1 MFDLLI
7 SNGRIVDG
15 TGNPWCRADVGI
27 QGERITA
34 IGRLAGAEAA
44 SVIDAQGHVV
54 CPGFVDP
61 HSHSDLYL
69 LAHPQHEPK
78 IRQGVTT
85 EVLGQDGISYAPVSD
100 KGLAYWREYWRAVD
114 GQPDLNWDWRGVGEF
129 LARFDRQVS
138 PNVAYLVPHGTV
150 RYEALGLA
158 DRPATEGELAHMQEL
173 VAQGMEE
180 GAVGLSTGLTYLP
193 GFYSTTEELIACCRV
208 VARYG
213 GVYVTHLR
221 GYGERIAE
229 AIQEAV
235 TIGRETGVP
244 VHISHFNGRA
254 EECLPLVDRA
264 RAQGVDLT
272 FDNYPYLAGC
282 TLLSH
287 FLPRWAQAGGIPD
300 TVARLRDQEVRK
312 RIQREIAG
320 THEGEWHNYL
330 LCAVDTEAHR
340 CYEGLLLPEAAEK
353 AGKGVID
360 FICDLIVEERLG
372 VTVVQYHTH
381 RTEEDLRAMMKH
393 PAHMVC
399 TDAILLGSHP
409 HPRGYGTYP
418 RYLGHYVR
426 QEGVLTL
433 EECIRKMTS
442 LPARRFGL
450 RDRGLLGEGFFADLV
465 IFDPDTVRDTATYE
479 SPCRYPVGIDTVI
492 VNGQVVLDNG
502 QHTEAMPGR
511 ALRRGT

>member
-7 SNGRIVDG
+7 GNGRVVDG
-15 TGNPWCRADVGI
+15 TGNPWWRADVATR
-27 QGERITA
+27 GEHIAA
-34 IGRLAGAEAA
+34 IGHLAGAEAGR
-44 SVIDAQGHVV
+44 VIDAQGHVV
-54 CPGFVDP
+54 CPGFVDA

-69 LAHPQHEPK
+69 LANPQHEPK

-114 GQPDLNWDWRGVGEF
+114 GQPELNWDWRGVGEF
-129 LARFDRQVS
+129 LACFDEQVS

-150 RYEALGLA
+150 RYEVLGLA
-158 DRPATEGELAHMQEL
+158 DRPPTEEELARMQDL

-193 GFYSTTEELIACCRV
+193 AFYSTTEELIACCRV

-213 GVYVTHLR
+213 GVYVSHLR
-221 GYGERIAE
+221 DYGERIGE
-229 AIQEAV
+229 AIEEALR
-235 TIGRETGVP
+235 IGRETGTP
-244 VHISHFNGRA
+244 VHISHLNGQA
-254 EECLPLVDRA
+254 EECLPRIDRA
-264 RAQGVDLT
+264 RAEGLDVT
-272 FDNYPYLAGC
+272 FENYPYLAGC

-300 TVARLRDQEVRK
+300 TVARLCDSAVRK
-312 RIQREIAG
+312 RIRREMAG
-320 THEGEWHNYL
+320 THEGQFQNYL
-330 LCAVDTEAHR
+330 ICAVATKANR
-340 CYEGLLLPEAAEK
+340 CYEGLLLPEAAER

-360 FICDLIVEERLG
+360 FVCDLIVEERLA
-372 VTVVQYHTH
+372 VTVVQHHTH

-426 QEGVLTL
+426 EERVLTL

-450 RDRGLLGEGFFADLV
+450 GDRGLLREGLVADLV

-479 SPCRYPVGIDTVI
+479 NPRRHPIGIDTVI
-492 VNGQVVLDNG
+492 VNGQVVLND
-502 QHTEAMPGR
+502 QLHTGATPGR
-511 ALRRGT
+511 ALQL